1 MFYIFEMAN
10 NHMGSV
16 FHGKLII
23 DRFSEIA
30 RRYDIDAGMKFQFR
44 QLDTFIHRDFIDSDL
59 KYVKRFKETELSKDQ
74 FRELID
80 YSKEKGLKTVA
91 TPFDNESISW
101 LEDLDVEI
109 VKIASC
115 SVDDWLL
122 LKDVCEINKKIII
135 STGGAEMD
143 TLHKVY
149 NIFKSRDRDFAFMHC
164 VGEYPTKYK
173 HANLNRINIL
183 RQEFPDIQ
191 IGFSTHEVN
200 GWGKL
205 SLVPYA
211 IAMGC
216 SIVEKHVGVV
226 YNDIKLNDYS
236 CSPRDMETILHKVKA
251 YNNCCNTPSDTEKDT
266 LNKLKRGIYA
276 KRDLKFGEVISK
288 NDIYLAM
295 PVADGQMDGS
305 MLHDCIGKYLLNDVN
320 KDFEI
325 RIEDCDFDSNNDIIS
340 KIKMKALDILDQ
352 ANISVSRDDDIEIS
366 CHYGID
372 NFFKAGVLIM
382 SRINREYC
390 KKILIVFDGQN
401 HPTHKHFKKEE
412 SFELLYGDCKLIV
425 SGICHQMVK
434 GESILI
440 PRNAEHSFSS
450 EDGCVIEEVS
460 TTHYVG
466 DSIYNDFNINKL
478 DISERKININF

>member
-16 FHGKLII
+16 AHGKLII

-30 RRYDIDAGMKFQFR
+30 RRYGIDAGMKFQFR
-44 QLDTFIHRDFIDSDL
+44 QLGTFIHKDFIDSDL

-80 YSKEKGLKTVA
+80 YTKEKGLKTVA
-91 TPFDNESISW
+91 TPFDNESIPW

-109 VKIASC
+109 VKVASC

-122 LKDVCEINKKIII
+122 LKDICEINKKIII
-135 STGGAEMD
+135 STGGADMA

-164 VGEYPTKYK
+164 VGEYPTKSK

-191 IGFSTHEVN
+191 IGFSTHERN

-205 SLVPYA
+205 TLVPYA

-216 SIVEKHVGVV
+216 SIIEKHVGVAHE
-226 YNDIKLNDYS
+226 DIRLNDYS
-236 CSPRDMETILHKVKA
+236 CSPGEMDTILQRVKI
-251 YNNCCNTPSDTEKDT
+251 YSNCCNTPSDTEKET
-266 LNKLKRGIYA
+266 LNGLKRGIYA
-276 KRDLKFGEVISK
+276 KRDLKSGEIIGED
-288 NDIYLAM
+288 DIYLAM
-295 PVADGQMDGS
+295 PVIDNQMNGS
-305 MLHDCIGKYLLNDVN
+305 MLYDCIGKELLNDVN
-320 KDFEI
+320 KDFELC
-325 RIEDCDFDSNNDIIS
+325 IEDCIANFNNVIIS
-340 KIKMKALDILDQ
+340 EIKMKALDILDQ
-352 ANISVSRDDDIEIS
+352 ANLSISRDDEIEIS

-390 KKILIVFDGQN
+390 KKILIVFSGQS
-401 HPTHKHFKKEE
+401 HPSHKHFKKEE
-412 SFELLYGDCKLIV
+412 SFELLYGDCELVV
-425 SGICHQMVK
+425 SGVKHQMVK
-434 GESILI
+434 GEPILI

-450 EDGCVIEEVS
+450 MDGCVIEEVS

-478 DISERKININF
+478 DILERKININF